1 MASGWPVATSTAT
14 SAPPPTASLFFVD
27 FDFMF
32 SMPLVSDCS
41 AADCRSRSIV
51 RLTWSPGS
59 GSVVYVV
66 PVTVPEAF
74 FVTMAVPFVPWRYFS
89 KASSAPSLPTVALMG

>member
-32 SMPLVSDCS
+32 SMPLVNDCS

-51 RLTWSPGS
+51 RLT
-59 GSVVYVV
+59 
-66 PVTVPEAF
+66 
-74 FVTMAVPFVPWRYFS
+74 
-89 KASSAPSLPTVALMG
+89 